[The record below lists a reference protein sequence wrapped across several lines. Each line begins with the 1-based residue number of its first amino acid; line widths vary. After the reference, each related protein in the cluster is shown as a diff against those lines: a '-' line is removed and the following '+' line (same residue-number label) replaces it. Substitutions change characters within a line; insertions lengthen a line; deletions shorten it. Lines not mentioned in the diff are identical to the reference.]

1 MAKKKPENDI
11 DVLVGNALIKKDD
24 QPYPIPDNWV
34 YLTFDIVCSNET
46 SSSKKIQQ
54 KDYLETGI
62 IAVVDQGINF
72 IGGYTNDEDQQYD
85 GELPVI
91 IFGDHTRIVKYIDFP
106 FAQGAD
112 GVKILKPSKIYIPLF
127 LYYYLLYLYIP
138 DMGYR
143 RHFKFVKEARFPLPP
158 LQEQKR
164 IVQKLSSML
173 EKLKQ
178 AKELICEA
186 KETFENRR
194 AAILDLAFT
203 GKLTEKWREKNNNLV
218 NDFKKI
224 GHPSKISVKIP
235 ESWAI
240 IPFGKIAAIEAN
252 LVDPRDFKN
261 SPHIAPNNIEKKTG
275 RLLEFNSI
283 EEDGVK
289 SPKHFFRKGQIIY
302 SKIRPYLSKVII
314 AEFDGLC
321 SADMY
326 PISTELNTLFLYN
339 FMLSQIFLNYATNAG
354 SRTVL
359 PKINQKELNRIPV
372 ICPPLR
378 EQKEIVRIL
387 DSIFSNESESSSLL
401 ELEKEIELIEKSIL
415 SKAFR
420 GELDTNDPDDEPAQD
435 LLKRILHERE
445 KVGKLASMMFLRTI

>member
-143 RHFKFVKEARFPLPP
+143 RDRK
-158 LQEQKR
+158 
-164 IVQKLSSML
+164 
-173 EKLKQ
+173 
-178 AKELICEA
+178 
-186 KETFENRR
+186 
-194 AAILDLAFT
+194 
-203 GKLTEKWREKNNNLV
+203 
-218 NDFKKI
+218 
-224 GHPSKISVKIP
+224 SV
-235 ESWAI
+235 
-240 IPFGKIAAIEAN
+240 
-252 LVDPRDFKN
+252 V
-261 SPHIAPNNIEKKTG
+261 
-275 RLLEFNSI
+275 
-283 EEDGVK
+283 
-289 SPKHFFRKGQIIY
+289 
-302 SKIRPYLSKVII
+302 
-314 AEFDGLC
+314 
-321 SADMY
+321 
-326 PISTELNTLFLYN
+326 
-339 FMLSQIFLNYATNAG
+339 
-354 SRTVL
+354 
-359 PKINQKELNRIPV
+359 
-372 ICPPLR
+372 
-378 EQKEIVRIL
+378 
-387 DSIFSNESESSSLL
+387 
-401 ELEKEIELIEKSIL
+401 
-415 SKAFR
+415 
-420 GELDTNDPDDEPAQD
+420 
-435 LLKRILHERE
+435 
-445 KVGKLASMMFLRTI
+445 